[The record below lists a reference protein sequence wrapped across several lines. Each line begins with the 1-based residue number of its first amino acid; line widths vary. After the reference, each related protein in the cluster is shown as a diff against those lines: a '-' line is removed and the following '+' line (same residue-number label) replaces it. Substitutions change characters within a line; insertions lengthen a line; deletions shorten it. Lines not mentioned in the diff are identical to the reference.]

1 MSRSDLRVGHGYD
14 LHRLEVGSPLTIG
27 GVGVPSDLGAVGHS
41 DGDVLMHAVVDA
53 LLGAAAAGD
62 IGRLFP
68 DTDPHYAGAD
78 SREFV
83 IKAAR
88 VVRAAGWELLNLDAS
103 VILESP
109 KLAPHIGDMQRN
121 LADAL
126 GIDIARVSVK
136 AKTNEG
142 QDAIGADRAVACHA
156 VVLLTAAEPV
166 SGRG

>member
-1 MSRSDLRVGHGYD
+1 MSPSDLRVGHGYD
-14 LHRLEVGSPLTIG
+14 LHRLEAGPPLTIG
-27 GVGVPSDLGAVGHS
+27 GVRVPSDRGAVGHS

-68 DTDPHYAGAD
+68 DTDPRYAGAD

-83 IKAAR
+83 IEAAR
-88 VVRAAGWELLNLDAS
+88 VVRAAGWELLNVDAS

-109 KLAPHIGDMQRN
+109 KLAPHFRDMQRN

-126 GIDIARVSVK
+126 GIDVARVSVQ

-142 QDAIGADRAVACHA
+142 QDAIGAGRAVACHA
-156 VVLLTAAEPV
+156 VVLLTAAEPN

>member
-1 MSRSDLRVGHGYD
+1 MRVGYGYD
-14 LHRLEVGSPLTIG
+14 LHRLEPGPPLRIG
-27 GVGVPSDLGAVGHS
+27 GVLVPSDRGAVGHS

-53 LLGAAAAGD
+53 LVGAAAAGD

-68 DTDPHYAGAD
+68 DTDPRYAGAA

-83 IKAAR
+83 TEAAR
-88 VVRAAGWELLNLDAS
+88 VVHAAGWEVLNVDAS

-109 KLAPHIGDMQRN
+109 KLAPYFGDMQRN

-126 GIDIARVSVK
+126 GIDVARVSVK

-142 QDAIGADRAVACHA
+142 QDAIGAGDAVACHA
-156 VVLLTAAEPV
+156 VALLMAAGSD